1 MQTSKR
7 PMWKKS
13 MLQTLNF
20 SDICEWLYEIGENGD
35 PYGYESSE
43 EGYYQEYK
51 ENFDELSAGAYMML
65 DVLRDYVLRENWDD
79 MTVALLGDTQKVLGF
94 DTLETDYFHMLN
106 YEEEWAQTEAIRRIK
121 RLNKD
126 DIIRCFRQVMTTL
139 VLFFDLK
146 SAHDCLTSIVE
157 ELDDRSAL
165 MQQKS
170 REIDRLYQDLT
181 QKGEKEFNNALTN
194 IPQRMWLE

>member
-13 MLQTLNF
+13 MLQTLNL
-20 SDICEWLYEIGENGD
+20 SDIYEWLYEIGENGD

-51 ENFDELSAGAYMML
+51 EHFDELSAGAYMML
-65 DVLRDYVLRENWDD
+65 DALRDFDIRENWDD
-79 MTVALLGDTQKVLGF
+79 MTVALLGDTHTVLGF
-94 DTLETDYFHMLN
+94 DTLETDYSHMLS
-106 YEEEWAQTEAIRRIK
+106 YEEEWAQKEAIRRLK

-126 DIIRCFRQVMTTL
+126 DLIRCFRQVMTTL

-170 REIDRLYQDLT
+170 RQIDRLYQDLT
-181 QKGEKEFNNALTN
+181 QISEKEFNGALTN